1 MLPST
6 RLIKH
11 LPELDFTIVAVTHEC
26 RVDFKIYEVIG
37 WAESTTLGIYDVPEF
52 YIYHAENVRL
62 TESIQ
67 EAELFLHGEVKWDGC
82 SNWHFDEQDRGMLHG
97 CTRQELLRF
106 GEVMAACWDWAA
118 EIFGPSWTA

>member
-1 MLPST
+1 MPST

-11 LPELDFTIVAVTHEC
+11 LPELDFTIVAVTHEY

-37 WAESTTLGIYDVPEF
+37 LAEGATLGVYDVPEF
-52 YIYHAENVRL
+52 YTTENDRL

-67 EAELFLHGEVKWDGC
+67 EAELYLHGEVKWDGC
-82 SNWHFDEQDRGMLHG
+82 SNWHFDEQDRVMLHG
-97 CTRQELLRF
+97 CARQDVLRF
-106 GEVMAACWDWAA
+106 GEVMAACYDWAA